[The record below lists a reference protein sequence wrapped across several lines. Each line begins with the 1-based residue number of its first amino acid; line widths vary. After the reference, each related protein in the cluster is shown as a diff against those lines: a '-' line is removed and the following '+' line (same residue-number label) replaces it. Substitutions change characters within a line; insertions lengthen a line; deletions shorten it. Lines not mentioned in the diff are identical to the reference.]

1 MFTFRE
7 EYNEEAAGGGEQ
19 LTTDEGVLATEPVQS
34 VHGHQHSGHH
44 EHACHIQNT
53 FSLLLFQHNIDICIK
68 GTTFR
73 TNICNYSK

>member
-7 EYNEEAAGGGEQ
+7 EDNEEAAGGGKQ

-53 FSLLLFQHNIDICIK
+53 FSFIIPTQYRHLHKRNNFQDKHM
-68 GTTFR
+68 
-73 TNICNYSK
+73 